1 MSKRTD
7 AQAARL
13 TAEATSL
20 YRVGRRAEAEQG
32 YLRALALV
40 PDNIEALNNLA
51 IVQAELGKN
60 ELAVDVLHR
69 LRRLRPRDPL
79 VNFSLGRTLLQLN
92 RPDDALLALERAV
105 ELKAKSPD
113 AQYCLGLAR
122 AKSGNHDGAI
132 VAYATA
138 LRAKP
143 DFTEALTNLCDEYMI
158 QGDWQSALDAADATI
173 RLFPDHA
180 NALYVKG
187 GLLGLVGRLDE
198 AERVTHE
205 VLRLNPNH
213 AGAYSNLGAISTW
226 RQKLPQAVAE
236 FTRALELQPDIQE
249 ARSGLAYA
257 LLAIGDFEQGWF
269 HHEQSRSLGL
279 LAQRKQGPVLWD
291 GKPMPQGTL
300 TLFGE
305 AGLGDVLQFCRL
317 VPLARERVARVVLY
331 LQAYY
336 QPLARLLAT
345 LEGVDEITLDP
356 DCLRVSD
363 ASLSVFSLPYV
374 FKASLQ
380 NSPVPV
386 PYLRADPAL
395 SARWAERMRDDPLP
409 RIGLVWGGN
418 PRLAQARISV
428 LDRRRSIPLPAMAPL
443 LAVPAASFYCLQKG
457 AAAQQLKDS
466 PLASRIIDYTADI
479 SDFADTAALMDQLD
493 LIVTVDT
500 SVVHLAGALGK
511 PVWLL
516 NRFDSCWRW
525 GNDRDDAAWYPSLRI
540 FRQAV
545 FGDWSPVIERVAH
558 EVSAWT
564 SLAHRRD

>member
-7 AQAARL
+7 ARAARL

-20 YRVGRRAEAEQG
+20 YRAGRRVEAEQG
-32 YLRALALV
+32 YLRALVLV
-40 PDNIEALNNLA
+40 PDNVEALGNLA
-51 IVQAELGKN
+51 MVQAELGKN
-60 ELAVDVLHR
+60 ELAVDALVR

-79 VNFSLGRTLLQLN
+79 VNLSLGRALLQLD
-92 RPDDALLALERAV
+92 RMDDALPVLERAV
-105 ELKAKSPD
+105 ELKANSPD

-132 VAYATA
+132 VAYANT
-138 LRAKP
+138 LRTKP
-143 DFTEALTNLCDEYMI
+143 DFTEALINLCDEYMI
-158 QGDWQSALDAADATI
+158 RGDWQSALDAAEATI
-173 RLFPDHA
+173 LRFPDHA

-205 VLRLNPNH
+205 VLRLNPLH

-226 RQKLPQAVAE
+226 RQQLPQAVAE
-236 FTRALELQPDIQE
+236 FSRALELQPDIQE

-257 LLAIGDFEQGWF
+257 LLATGDFEQGWLQ
-269 HHEQSRSLGL
+269 HEQSRNLGL
-279 LAQRKQGPVLWD
+279 LAQRRRGPVLWD

-317 VPLARERVARVVLY
+317 VPLARERVAKVVLY
-331 LQAYY
+331 LQTYY
-336 QPLARLLAT
+336 QPLARILET

-374 FKASLQ
+374 FRASLQ
-380 NSPVPV
+380 SSPVPV
-386 PYLRADPAL
+386 PYLRADPTL
-395 SARWAERMRDDPLP
+395 SARWAERMRDDRLP

-428 LDRRRSIPLPAMAPL
+428 LDRRRSVPLPAMAPL
-443 LAVPAASFYCLQKG
+443 LAVPGASFYCLQKG

-466 PLASRIIDYTADI
+466 PFASRIIDYTADI
-479 SDFADTAALMDQLD
+479 GDFADTAALMNQLD

-525 GNDRDDAAWYPSLRI
+525 GIDRDDAPWYPSLRI
-540 FRQAV
+540 FRQAA
-545 FGDWSPVIERVAH
+545 FGDWAPVIERVAR
-558 EVSAWT
+558 EASAWT
-564 SLAHRRD
+564 SLAHRRG